1 VVRSLRNI
9 KLDIS
14 EKIYFHYSIS
24 ICIVIGKKQREEAM
38 EIKTV
43 TLEIPADC
51 NLILGQT
58 HFIKTAED
66 LYEIIA
72 TAVPQAQFGI
82 AFTEASGPCLIR
94 TEGNSQDLVQAGV
107 RNVESVG
114 AGHVFCIILK
124 NAFPINILNQIKDCP
139 EVCRIFCATAN
150 PVQAIVAETSQGR
163 GVMGVI
169 DGFSPKGIETPEDKA
184 QRKEFLRKI
193 GYKL

>member
-1 VVRSLRNI
+1 
-9 KLDIS
+9 
-14 EKIYFHYSIS
+14 
-24 ICIVIGKKQREEAM
+24 M

-51 NLILGQT
+51 NVILGQT

-72 TAVPQAQFGI
+72 TSVPQASFGV

-94 TEGNSQDLVQAGV
+94 TEGNSPDLIAASVK
-107 RNVESVG
+107 NVETVG
-114 AGHVFCIILK
+114 AGHVFCIVLQ
-124 NAFPINILNQIKDCP
+124 NAFPINVLNQIKNCP

-150 PVQAIVAETSQGR
+150 PVEVVVAETHQGR

-169 DGFSPKGIETPEDKA
+169 DGFPPKGVETAQDKA
-184 QRKEFLRKI
+184 HRKEFLRKI